1 MDAEGAASPCLR
13 AEQFTWTDV
22 VRLLSPLRF
31 AALLAAAAS
40 IWSCSENLDSSGVCN
55 VLCPP
60 VGGEVK
66 NVTINGV
73 VLDTTVNSLS
83 GLGTE
88 PRLLLASR
96 GDTLDTRVVIRFDSL
111 PSKFTPSGDT
121 ARAITTVD
129 SAFLLLAIDTAAT
142 KGASSVT
149 IEAYDVDTTA
159 NDTSSAAIL
168 ALFRPDRF
176 ISAQTFARADLKDT
190 LRYFISNNVVL
201 AKSQAGARLRIGLR
215 ATGPVS
221 SQIRFA
227 SVEGLAGPRLSFRV
241 SPDTATHPLVVLPL
255 STTPTG
261 ESLVATHL
269 SDYTVIAKAPPRGGP
284 GELDVGGLPA
294 RRVYVRFDIPDSIID
309 STTVVRATLLLNQI
323 PNPFLDPT
331 DTVKVL
337 PHLVLAGKAVT
348 DPSKASQIIADVST
362 DTVRIQ
368 PGHAG
373 LVQVELARAFAVWHS
388 QDPTVTPRA
397 IVLTSLTEGNS
408 PLELIFYSSE
418 AAPSLRPQL
427 RISYTATVP
436 LGLP

>member
-1 MDAEGAASPCLR
+1 MKL
-13 AEQFTWTDV
+13 F
-22 VRLLSPLRF
+22 SPLRF
-31 AALLAAAAS
+31 LALAAAAVS
-40 IWSCSENLDSSGVCN
+40 IWSCTENLDSSGVCN

-66 NVTINGV
+66 NITINGV

-83 GLGTE
+83 SLGTE
-88 PRLLLASR
+88 LGVLLANR

-111 PSKFTPSGDT
+111 PSKFTPTGDT

-129 SAFLLLAIDTAAT
+129 SAFLLLRVDTT
-142 KGASSVT
+142 SIKGASTVT

-176 ISAQTFARADLKDT
+176 ISSQTFARADLKDT
-190 LRYFISNNVVL
+190 LRYYISNDVVL
-201 AKSQAGARLRIGLR
+201 AKAQAGARLRVGLR

-221 SQIRFA
+221 AQMRFGAVESQSA
-227 SVEGLAGPRLSFRV
+227 SQLSFRAT
-241 SPDTATHPLVVLPL
+241 PDTATHPLIVAPL
-255 STTPTG
+255 SKTPTD
-261 ESLVATHL
+261 ESLVAVHL

-284 GELDVGGLPA
+284 GQLDIGGLPA
-294 RRVYVRFDIPDSIID
+294 RRVYVRFEIPPELID
-309 STTVVRATLLLNQI
+309 SVSVVRATLLLNQI
-323 PNPFLDPT
+323 PNPLLDPT

-337 PHLVLAGKAVT
+337 PHLVLATKAVT
-348 DPSKASQIIADVST
+348 DPSKASQIIADVSI
-362 DTVRIQ
+362 DTLKAQ

-373 LVQVELARAFAVWHS
+373 LTQVELARAFAFWRT
-388 QDPTVTPRA
+388 QDATLTPRA
-397 IVLTSLTEGNS
+397 IVLTSLNEGNS

-418 AAPSLRPQL
+418 AAPELRPQL